1 MNTQQITVQREIINV
16 LNAIKEASQSG
27 KKKNFIMNFQK
38 IPLQSYGSIIFW
50 EKKVIK

>member
-27 KKKNFIMNFQK
+27 KKRT
-38 IPLQSYGSIIFW
+38 LL
-50 EKKVIK
+50 